1 MCGSQVSSN
10 LYVCRD
16 HRKDLPYRYHQFVE
30 VTRSSFLIVRLW
42 HHISYDIV
50 SNISA
55 QSFVDGRTTWLVILT
70 RDHLMHD
77 RCDAHLSLISRS
89 PDSSSS
95 LHLSGSPGVYPRYE
109 SKKETA
115 TTLESNLSS
124 GVRTHIGVDG
134 RTRPR
139 RRSTRSASLPP
150 RTTTTPSRGAQVLC
164 P

>member
-95 LHLSGSPGVYPRYE
+95 IHLSGSPGVYPRYE
-109 SKKETA
+109 SKEETA
-115 TTLESNLSS
+115 TTLESNLTSYS
-124 GVRTHIGVDG
+124 YW
-134 RTRPR
+134 R
-139 RRSTRSASLPP
+139 RRQDSKPVAVLFLFLWAWPIDDKKEQ
-150 RTTTTPSRGAQVLC
+150 SRKETC
-164 P
+164 